1 MFKLFYSNR
10 YEALADAL
18 LDDLAA
24 DQPDPW
30 STPSIIVPSV
40 ALRRRLELD
49 IATRF
54 GVCMNIDFAY
64 LAQWLWTQL
73 GRIYEVPKHSPFA
86 SEQLVW
92 HCYRWLDART
102 WPAQHNARLSAYLQ
116 AADATMR
123 YELAQRVALLFEQY
137 LTYRPDWLSA
147 WYAGH
152 SPSAL
157 RITAPS
163 PMSNDIG
170 THAAWRSDEAWQAQ
184 LWRLLFAELAAPG
197 ETAPAAY
204 RFLTE
209 AATLKSE
216 TVARA
221 AWPKC
226 VRVFALPAIPP
237 LHLALLREL
246 ARWIEVRVYLMNPC
260 REYWHDIV
268 DAARVSALALDNK
281 VDYHE
286 TGNLLLA
293 EWGKQTQAQLHL
305 LQELSDSTLSTETA
319 LYIENEA
326 PTWLAA
332 LQNAILNLQRWP
344 VPPATGKD
352 AETGVEVHVCHSLM
366 RQLEVLHDRLLALF
380 DANPAWTP
388 ADVLVVLPN
397 LAAAAPL
404 IDAVFGATDSKRH
417 IPYSIT
423 GLPRLQ
429 TNPIARVLYEMLEL
443 PARSIGVVALIEWL
457 RTDAL
462 AARYAIRAED
472 QTQMDAAASTQRQ
485 KGGGDAVF
493 ETIRLWLASALAR
506 RGLTP
511 AHEVLTASEN
521 LSAPERH
528 TFADALMRLYLGYAL
543 PAGAL
548 PLAEYLPMLSLSGA
562 QASLLGSLSR
572 FIDDLAEFADECA
585 RAHSAPAWRAIL
597 LNALERFFATDAES
611 AQPIA
616 EVREMIIELT
626 DVIAAGDATQQAIP
640 AAVLRMAFGH
650 ALNEP
655 ARGGVP
661 TGGVTFSALTS
672 LRGLPYRVVCVLE
685 VGDGV
690 LPGKARTDEFDLMA
704 AFSQIGDRRRRDDE
718 RAVFLDLVLAARN
731 YLLLAYTGR
740 SIRDNTPLPSAAV
753 VSELLDYL
761 SQALAGPNATQ
772 TEMAAARARLV
783 IEHPLQAFA
792 AEYLSHEGPLFTY
805 DPERAEIASALR
817 SNPSSVEDNAA
828 PFFSVPLPLEESRE
842 IFLDDFE
849 RFWQHP
855 GRALLRDRLGI
866 ELARA
871 QRELS
876 DFAPFALEYAGRD
889 ALAKRLLPGLLA
901 GDAQAE
907 DGQANQTLGV
917 PKSLFERASRI
928 ALASPELPD
937 GATGVFEGTRELKAL
952 AALAAR
958 IRMARAAGVASYP
971 FTFELAPKWPDT
983 PPIFSELTAL
993 AALGARM
1000 QFTGVLE
1007 NVSQEGLLLY
1017 RHGRPNARDYL
1028 SAWLRHL
1035 VLCELAPEGVKL
1047 RTVWLGDATNFT
1059 LIRVQDARRY
1069 LNELIAL
1076 YRAGRCAPLHFFPKS
1091 AWALMNEGE
1100 EAARRTWVGN
1110 QPTASH
1116 SLAEME
1122 DAWFQLMLRGE
1133 PLEQM
1138 LDARFRAL
1146 AQTVFAPLLEHL
1158 EPTPSP

>member
-10 YEALADAL
+10 YETLAQAL

-24 DQPDPW
+24 DPLDPW

-54 GVCMNIDFAY
+54 GICMNVDFAY
-64 LAQWLWTQL
+64 LAQWLWAQL

-92 HCYRWLDART
+92 HCYRWLDARR
-102 WPAQHNARLSAYLQ
+102 WPAEHNARLSAYLQ

-137 LTYRPDWLSA
+137 LTYRPDWLNA

-152 SPSAL
+152 SPIAL
-157 RITAPS
+157 RTTAPS
-163 PMSNDIG
+163 SNDAG
-170 THAAWRSDEAWQAQ
+170 TQATWRSDEAWQAQ
-184 LWRLLFAELAAPG
+184 LWRRLFAELAAPG

-209 AATLKSE
+209 AATLKPE
-216 TVARA
+216 AVARA

-226 VRVFALPAIPP
+226 VRVFALPTIPP

-246 ARWIEVRVYLMNPC
+246 ARWIEVRLYLMNPC

-286 TGNLLLA
+286 TGNVLLA

-305 LQELSDSTLSTETA
+305 LQELSEGALSTETA

-344 VPPATGKD
+344 VPPAAGKE

-366 RQLEVLHDRLLALF
+366 RQLEVLHDRLLGLF
-380 DANPAWTP
+380 DANPAWMP

-397 LAAAAPL
+397 LTAAAPL

-417 IPYSIT
+417 IPYRIT

-429 TNPIARVLYEMLEL
+429 SNPMARVLYEMLEL

-472 QTQMDAAASTQRQ
+472 KTQMDAATSTQRQ
-485 KGGGDAVF
+485 EGGGDAVF

-506 RGLTP
+506 RGLAP
-511 AHEVLTASEN
+511 AHEVLTAQEN

-572 FIDDLAEFADECA
+572 FIDDLAEFADACA
-585 RAHSAPAWRAIL
+585 QAHSATAWRAIL
-597 LNALERFFATDAES
+597 LNALERFFAIDAES
-611 AQPIA
+611 AQPIT
-616 EVREMIIELT
+616 ELRDIIIALT
-626 DVIAAGDATQQAIP
+626 GAIAAGDATQQAIP
-640 AAVLRMAFGH
+640 AAVLRMAFGRV
-650 ALNEP
+650 LNEP

-672 LRGLPYRVVCVLE
+672 LRGLPYRVVCILE
-685 VGDGV
+685 AGEGV
-690 LPGKARTDEFDLMA
+690 LPGKVRTDEFDLMA
-704 AFSQIGDRRRRDDE
+704 AFSQAGDRQRRDDE

-772 TEMAAARARLV
+772 AEMVAARARLV

-792 AEYLSHEGPLFTY
+792 VEYLNHESRLFTY
-805 DPERAEIASALR
+805 DPDRAEIASALR
-817 SNPSSVEDNAA
+817 SNPSSAEGHAL
-828 PFFSVPLPLEESRE
+828 PFFSAPLPLEDSQE

-866 ELARA
+866 ALAHA
-871 QRELS
+871 PREQS

-901 GDAQAE
+901 QGDTPPE
-907 DGQANQTLGV
+907 TSPANQTQSV
-917 PKSLFERASRI
+917 PKLLFERASRI

-937 GATGVFEGTRELKAL
+937 GATGVFEGTRELNAL

-958 IRMARAAGVASYP
+958 IRAARAAGVASYP
-971 FTFELAPKWPDT
+971 FAFELEPKWPAA
-983 PPIFSELTAL
+983 PSVCNEL
-993 AALGARM
+993 AAVAALDARI

-1017 RHGRPNARDYL
+1017 RSGRPNARDYL
-1028 SAWLRHL
+1028 SAWLCHL
-1035 VLCELAPEGVKL
+1035 VLCELAPEGVKP
-1047 RTVWLGDATNFT
+1047 RTVWLGDSTDFT
-1059 LIRVQDARRY
+1059 LNRVQDARRY

-1076 YRAGRCAPLHFFPKS
+1076 YRVGRCAPLHFFPKS
-1091 AWALMNEGE
+1091 AWALMSDGE
-1100 EAARRTWVGN
+1100 DAARRIWVGN
-1110 QPTASH
+1110 QGTASH
-1116 SLAEME
+1116 SVAEM
-1122 DAWFQLMLRGE
+1122 DDIWFQLMLRGE
-1133 PLEQM
+1133 SLEGM
-1138 LDARFRAL
+1138 LDARFKAL

-1158 EPTPSP
+1158 ELARSR